1 MYHKVVYKITY
12 PNGKIYIG
20 QDVTNDINYYG
31 SPSKKL
37 LEKDFPFESRHK
49 FTIIKEIIF
58 SIVEDNPG
66 VSTIINQKE
75 IELIKHYESNNLV
88 KGYNLKPKFTK

>member
-1 MYHKVVYKITY
+1 MYCKVVYKITY

-31 SPSKKL
+31 SPNKKL
-37 LEKDFPFESRHK
+37 LEQDFPFESRHK
-49 FTIIKEIIF
+49 FTVIKEIIF
-58 SIVEDNPG
+58 SIVEDTPG
-66 VSTIINQKE
+66 KSAIISQKE
-75 IELIKHYESNNLV
+75 VELIKEYESNNPE